1 MAAPSLWSFQPC
13 QKQTSETE
21 QSRKPLK
28 TEQIAHD
35 NVPPIILQIAVGSYS
50 DPTRGFEKKKK
61 KKEIPLQVFELKCE
75 FFIKRVLF
83 YPMLC
88 NSAYKYTENNKS
100 LTEISFFMIPKL

>member
-61 KKEIPLQVFELKCE
+61 KQ
-75 FFIKRVLF
+75 RVPCTDL
-83 YPMLC
+83 L
-88 NSAYKYTENNKS
+88 
-100 LTEISFFMIPKL
+100 